1 MPKVLPSAPTPGGGR
16 LTRGR
21 RVSTTL
27 AEINVIPLVD
37 VMLVLL
43 IIFMVAAPMLQRGVE
58 VNLPVA
64 SRSTEIAS
72 DRIFVNVPITFKEDR
87 RVYIG
92 QDPVRVDVLTERM
105 RQMMVNRTDKQV
117 FLRGDGG
124 IELQELLDIMD
135 RLKAAGVEKVAS
147 SRSCR
152 VSNDRRH
159 GHRHHRRA
167 RAGYL
172 SGSAR
177 RFRGRSRRT
186 WRCLPS

>member
-1 MPKVLPSAPTPGGGR
+1 MPKVLPLGPATGGR

-64 SRSTEIAS
+64 SRSQEIAS
-72 DRIFVNVPITFKEDR
+72 DRIFVNVPLSFRDDR
-87 RVYIG
+87 RIFIG
-92 QDPVRVDVLTERM
+92 QDAVRIDLLTERM
-105 RQMMVNRTDKQV
+105 RQMMVNRSDRQV

-124 IELQELLDIMD
+124 VELQELLDVMD
-135 RLKAAGVEKVAS
+135 RLKAAGVEKVGI
-147 SRSCR
+147 
-152 VSNDRRH
+152 VSK
-159 GHRHHRRA
+159 
-167 RAGYL
+167 
-172 SGSAR
+172 
-177 RFRGRSRRT
+177 
-186 WRCLPS
+186 LPGEQ